1 MFHMGSLHC
10 NTNRAKMQK
19 KKKGCEGG
27 ESLIY
32 MAAEPWGSISRMNR
46 PGYKSSIHEGQD
58 KSFPCIQFK

>member
-10 NTNRAKMQK
+10 NQSCENAK
-19 KKKGCEGG
+19 KKEGCEGG

-32 MAAEPWGSISRMNR
+32 MAEPWGSISIMNR